1 MYTFKDPTLKEATEA
16 TIIDQFQH
24 DYSSK
29 MALFLES
36 KMHLCKSCGGSA
48 DTLIFLTPVQS
59 MKLGMSILDTFHERK
74 LKQLNQRLQQMVSTH
89 FLIQHLRLSSYG
101 NAHMMLDEQFSALL
115 PELLDPS
122 TRNENDLVEKFYE
135 ELHRNEVDEK
145 GKYFQQLR
153 QNIDHVERLTK
164 NTRMPTA
171 FLPVGNSHAFLSC
184 SMRISSS
191 NDDRSYAA
199 SQLI

>member
-36 KMHLCKSCGGSA
+36 KMHLCKSCGGGA

-89 FLIQHLRLSSYG
+89 FLVQHLRLSSYD
-101 NAHMMLDEQFSALL
+101 NAHMVLDEQFAALL

-164 NTRMPTA
+164 NTRTPTA
-171 FLPVGNSHAFLSC
+171 FLPVGNSRAFVSR

-191 NDDRSYAA
+191 NDDHSHAA
-199 SQLI
+199 SQVT